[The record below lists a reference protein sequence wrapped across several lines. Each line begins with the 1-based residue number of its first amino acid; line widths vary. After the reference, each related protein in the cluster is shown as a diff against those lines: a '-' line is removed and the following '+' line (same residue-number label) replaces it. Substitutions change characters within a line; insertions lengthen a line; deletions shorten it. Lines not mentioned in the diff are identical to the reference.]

1 VYQVSTYVIIG
12 VAAADGLVL
21 AESILD
27 EVLLGSVAV
36 VSAALSTGAEVHSRP
51 LFVAKAAEFLSQLQL
66 VALLN
71 PGMRRGAEAEAE
83 AADDEGQAG
92 EEEEGE
98 GGQQGLPAAH
108 HQGVAVNHAI

>member
-71 PGMRRGAEAEAE
+71 PGMRRGADAEAE
-83 AADDEGQAG
+83 AADEGQAG

-98 GGQQGLPAAH
+98 DGQQELPAAH
-108 HQGVAVNHAI
+108 QGLAVNHVI